1 MKIVDKSTDGNKDL
15 QTEADR
21 AAQFCIEQSL
31 KKKFDDKLKII
42 GEEEITSEYFTKEW
56 FHNNFGIQMY
66 VLA

>member
-42 GEEEITSEYFTKEW
+42 GEEEITSEYFTKE
-56 FHNNFGIQMY
+56 
-66 VLA
+66 